1 MSPSERYLASLLAA
15 GETAHGRPLGS
26 GTTLVVD
33 PERDGTGS
41 ATCYPTPHASIVWC
55 DPSVL
60 VRLASIESS
69 RTLSAQE
76 FAAAAADLGAM
87 LVGYGRNRVLDGDP
101 RRPDADLGDLVVR
114 HVGTGDAPPISM
126 LDGLI
131 AACDDDDVEE
141 ADLDLDHLD
150 PTFTLLV
157 TPDGTIAAYASGRPY
172 DVEPSFDD
180 IAVLTHPAWR
190 GRRLGALAVHEFIR
204 QRQAEGRR
212 WLYRCNVDNVGSNR
226 VAESL
231 GFTLVTT
238 IGAVRFRGDD
248 PAEVVQPRDE
258 PTPNAVN
265 RPGFRD
271 EHTERPHRTTR
282 RRDQAERTSRRI
294 WRQQYRRPERPE
306 V

>member
-15 GETAHGRPLGS
+15 AETEHGRALGS

-41 ATCYPTPHASIVWC
+41 ATCYPTPRASIVWC
-55 DPSVL
+55 DARVFE
-60 VRLASIESS
+60 RLASIESS
-69 RTLSAQE
+69 RALSAEE
-76 FAAAAADLGAM
+76 FVVAAEDLGAM
-87 LVGYGRNRVLDGDP
+87 LVGYGRNRVLDSEP

-114 HVGTGDAPPISM
+114 HLGTRDAPPISM

-141 ADLDLDHLD
+141 AELDLDHLD

-157 TPDGTIAAYASGRPY
+157 TPDGTIAAYASSRPHH
-172 DVEPSFDD
+172 VEPSFDD

-190 GRRLGALAVHEFIR
+190 GRRLGALAVHEYIR
-204 QRQAEGRR
+204 RRQVEGRR
-212 WLYRCNVDNVGSNR
+212 WLYRCNVGNVGSNR

-238 IGAVRFRGDD
+238 IGAVSF
-248 PAEVVQPRDE
+248 
-258 PTPNAVN
+258 
-265 RPGFRD
+265 
-271 EHTERPHRTTR
+271 PHGI
-282 RRDQAERTSRRI
+282 E
-294 WRQQYRRPERPE
+294 
-306 V
+306 

>member
-1 MSPSERYLASLLAA
+1 MLPSERYLASLLAA
-15 GETAHGRPLGS
+15 AETADGRPLGS

-60 VRLASIESS
+60 ERLASIESS
-69 RTLSAQE
+69 RVLSAEE
-76 FAAAAADLGAM
+76 FVAVAEDLGAM

-101 RRPDADLGDLVVR
+101 RRPDADLADLVIQ
-114 HVGTGDAPPISM
+114 HVGTDDTPPISM

-131 AACDDDDVEE
+131 AACADDDVEE

-157 TPDGTIAAYASGRPY
+157 TPDRTIAAYASGRPH
-172 DVEPSFDD
+172 DVETSFDD

-204 QRQAEGRR
+204 KRRAEDRR

-238 IGAVRFRGDD
+238 IGAVSFSVECSAGI
-248 PAEVVQPRDE
+248 VQP
-258 PTPNAVN
+258 
-265 RPGFRD
+265 G
-271 EHTERPHRTTR
+271 
-282 RRDQAERTSRRI
+282 
-294 WRQQYRRPERPE
+294 
-306 V
+306 